1 MAAEEKEF
9 SAEELGRHN
18 GRDEPTVYIGHGG
31 FVYDVTASKFWK
43 TGQHMK
49 RHPAGT
55 DLTAE
60 IKGAPHGA
68 EVLERVPKVGK
79 LRPEKDPVDA
89 HLPDFLLA
97 LFRKVPMLRRHP
109 HPMTVHFPLAFGLV
123 APLFNVLYL
132 FTGRQAFEATALHLT
147 VLAILGTLV
156 AMVTGPYAWWVNY
169 GAKLSLNIKVK
180 MSFSV
185 ILLGLLVLLLVW
197 RLSDEAVLAGRD
209 TAMIVY
215 LVLSL
220 LLPLV
225 VGVLG
230 WFGAK
235 MTFPH

>member
-1 MAAEEKEF
+1 MAAEEKELT
-9 SAEELGRHN
+9 AEELSRHN
-18 GRDEPTVYIGHGG
+18 GKDEPTIYIGHGG

-49 RHPAGT
+49 RHPSGT
-55 DLTAE
+55 DLTADL
-60 IKGAPHGA
+60 KGAPHGA
-68 EVLERVPKVGK
+68 EVLERVPRVGR
-79 LRPEKDPVDA
+79 LRPTKDPADA
-89 HLPDFLLA
+89 HLPDFLLE
-97 LFRKVPMLRRHP
+97 LFRRVPMLRRHP

-123 APLFNVLYL
+123 VPLFNLLYL
-132 FTGRQAFEATALHLT
+132 FTGRQTFEATALHMT

-169 GAKLSLNIKVK
+169 GAKLSFNIKVK

-185 ILLGLLVLLLVW
+185 LLLILLAVLLVW
-197 RLSDEAVLAGRD
+197 RLANEAVLAGKD
-209 TAMIVY
+209 AAMGVY

-220 LLPLV
+220 LIPLV